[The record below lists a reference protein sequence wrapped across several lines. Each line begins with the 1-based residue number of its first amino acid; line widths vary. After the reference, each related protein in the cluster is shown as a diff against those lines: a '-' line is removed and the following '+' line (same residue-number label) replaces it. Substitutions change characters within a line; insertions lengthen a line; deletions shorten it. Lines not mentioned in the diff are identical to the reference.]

1 MHSFFV
7 FVAGHCRRWLPHKVR
22 LDFITAG
29 VISDPE
35 AASSLATALQNH
47 KSAGCSILPLSVSSS
62 PSLPLS
68 LSGAICITPGLLDGF
83 VKNTCS
89 TEKYDVFFLLRE

>member
-68 LSGAICITPGLLDGF
+68 LSLRCYLYHPWAVGRFCQEHLLH
-83 VKNTCS
+83 
-89 TEKYDVFFLLRE
+89 